1 MISLH
6 FIVGPAGSHTFGRA
20 AYFGIG
26 AYGAAFL
33 MKGLG
38 FSMGWA
44 MLLGPLF
51 AGMAAVVFGWFCV
64 RLSGVYFAMLTLAF
78 AQIVW
83 SVVFQWESVT
93 GGSNGMT
100 GIWPYS
106 WLAGKTHYYVM
117 TLVVCAAAAFVLRK
131 MLFSPFGYAMRAA
144 RDSVLRSEAVG
155 IDTKAIQW
163 TAFTISGLVC
173 GYAGALFAFSKG
185 SISPARARLLLL
197 SGATARA
204 SPPP

>member
-1 MISLH
+1 
-6 FIVGPAGSHTFGRA
+6 
-20 AYFGIG
+20 
-26 AYGAAFL
+26 
-33 MKGLG
+33 
-38 FSMGWA
+38 
-44 MLLGPLF
+44 
-51 AGMAAVVFGWFCV
+51 V